1 MLFRIFKFKE
11 INNIALMVSRKSA
24 PIISNRV
31 NNCM

>member
-1 MLFRIFKFKE
+1 
-11 INNIALMVSRKSA
+11 MVSRKSA